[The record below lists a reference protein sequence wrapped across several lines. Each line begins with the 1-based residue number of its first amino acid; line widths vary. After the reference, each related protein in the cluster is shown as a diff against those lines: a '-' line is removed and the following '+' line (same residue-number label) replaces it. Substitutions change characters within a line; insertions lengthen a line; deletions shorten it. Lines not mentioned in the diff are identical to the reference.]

1 MIKIIVAEDHQSLI
15 DGISLLISNEND
27 MKIVSTAPD
36 GEVLLDRV
44 SLYKPDLVLTDIRM
58 PKMDGVAA
66 TRKIKELFP
75 ETKVLAFTMFD
86 QEEVIRDMFEAGAD
100 GYLLKNS
107 SLETVKTAIK
117 TIASGEKYFDP
128 QIDPSAIIDSE
139 SSSTSG
145 VTLSDRELEI
155 LKCIAKGMTN
165 LEISDTLYIGRSTVE
180 THRKNMIR
188 KLGLSGYNEL
198 MKYALERKYD

>member
-1 MIKIIVAEDHQSLI
+1 MIKIIIAEDHQSLI
-15 DGISLLISNEND
+15 DGISLLISNEKD

-44 SLYKPDLVLTDIRM
+44 SLYKPDVVLTDIRM

-86 QEEVIRDMFEAGAD
+86 QEEVIRDMLEAGAD

-107 SLETVKTAIK
+107 SLESVKNAIK
-117 TIASGEKYFDP
+117 KIASGQKYFDP
-128 QIDPSAIIDSE
+128 QIDVSGFDDSG
-139 SSSTSG
+139 SHQTSG
-145 VTLSDRELEI
+145 VTLSERELEI

-165 LEISDTLYIGRSTVE
+165 LEISDTLFIGRSTVE